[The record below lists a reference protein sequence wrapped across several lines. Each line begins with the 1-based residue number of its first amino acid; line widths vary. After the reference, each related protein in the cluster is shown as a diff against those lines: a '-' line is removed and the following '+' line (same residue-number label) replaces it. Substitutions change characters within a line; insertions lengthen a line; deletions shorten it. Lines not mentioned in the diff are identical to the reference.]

1 MQKAVIFDID
11 GTIANNDERQ
21 KILKDNVHNWQ
32 NFFNEMGNDTVNK
45 AISEIYNIV
54 KKTKKYKMLIVT
66 GRPETYR
73 KITEQWLIWNHIE
86 YDNLYM
92 RSENDCRSDV
102 DVKREILQKIR
113 EQYDVSFVFDDRTSV
128 VKMWRE
134 EGLVCFQC
142 FDHDY

>member
-113 EQYDVSFVFDDRTSV
+113 EQ
-128 VKMWRE
+128 
-134 EGLVCFQC
+134 
-142 FDHDY
+142 

>member
-45 AISEIYNIV
+45 AISEIYDII

-73 KITEQWLIWNHIE
+73 KITEQWLIWNRIE

-113 EQYDVSFVFDDRTSV
+113 EQYDVSFVFDDRRSV
-128 VKMWRE
+128 VQMWRE

>member
-1 MQKAVIFDID
+1 MPKAVIFDID
-11 GTIANNDERQ
+11 ETLANNDERQ

-45 AISEIYNIV
+45 AISEIYDII

>member
-1 MQKAVIFDID
+1 MQEAVIFDID

-45 AISEIYNIV
+45 AISEIYDII

-73 KITEQWLIWNHIE
+73 KITEQWLIWNRIE

-113 EQYDVSFVFDDRTSV
+113 EQYDVSFVFDDRRSV
-128 VKMWRE
+128 VQMWRE

>member
-32 NFFNEMGNDTVNK
+32 NFFNEMGNDSVNK
-45 AISEIYNIV
+45 AISEIYNII

-73 KITEQWLIWNHIE
+73 KITEQWLIWNRIE

-113 EQYDVSFVFDDRTSV
+113 EQYDVSFVFDDRRSV
-128 VKMWRE
+128 VQMWRE

>member
-11 GTIANNDERQ
+11 GTLANNDERQ

-45 AISEIYNIV
+45 AISEIYNII

-73 KITEQWLIWNHIE
+73 KITEQWLIWNRIE

-92 RSENDCRSDV
+92 RSENDYRADA
-102 DVKREILQKIR
+102 DVKKEILQKINK
-113 EQYDVSFVFDDRTSV
+113 QYDISFVFDDRASV

-142 FDHDY
+142 FDHSY

>member
-11 GTIANNDERQ
+11 GTLANNDERQ

-45 AISEIYNIV
+45 AISEIYNII

>member
-1 MQKAVIFDID
+1 MPKAVIFDID
-11 GTIANNDERQ
+11 GTLANNDERQ

-45 AISEIYNIV
+45 AISEIYDII

-73 KITEQWLIWNHIE
+73 KITEQWLIWNRIE

-142 FDHDY
+142 FDHNY

>member
-1 MQKAVIFDID
+1 MPKAVIFDID
-11 GTIANNDERQ
+11 GTLANNDERQ

-45 AISEIYNIV
+45 AISEIYDII

-73 KITEQWLIWNHIE
+73 KITEQWLIWNRIE

-113 EQYDVSFVFDDRTSV
+113 EQYDVSFVFDDRRSV
-128 VKMWRE
+128 VQMWRE

>member
-1 MQKAVIFDID
+1 MPKAVIFDID
-11 GTIANNDERQ
+11 GTLANNDERQ

-45 AISEIYNIV
+45 AISEIYDII
-54 KKTKKYKMLIVT
+54 KKTKKYKMLIAT

-73 KITEQWLIWNHIE
+73 KITEQWLIWNRIE

-113 EQYDVSFVFDDRTSV
+113 EQYDVSFVFDDRRSV
-128 VKMWRE
+128 VQMWRE

>member
-1 MQKAVIFDID
+1 MPKAVIFDID

-21 KILKDNVHNWQ
+21 KILKDNVHDWQ

-45 AISEIYNIV
+45 AISEIYNII

-73 KITEQWLIWNHIE
+73 KITEQWLIWNRVE

>member
-1 MQKAVIFDID
+1 
-11 GTIANNDERQ
+11 
-21 KILKDNVHNWQ
+21 
-32 NFFNEMGNDTVNK
+32 
-45 AISEIYNIV
+45 
-54 KKTKKYKMLIVT
+54 MLIVT

>member
-45 AISEIYNIV
+45 AISEIYDII

-73 KITEQWLIWNHIE
+73 KITEQWLIWNRIE

-142 FDHDY
+142 FDHNY

>member
-45 AISEIYNIV
+45 AISEIYNII

-73 KITEQWLIWNHIE
+73 KITEQWLIWNRIE

-113 EQYDVSFVFDDRTSV
+113 EQYDVSFVFDDRRSV
-128 VKMWRE
+128 VQMWRE